1 MFDFINHSNFTSYS
15 PFNSFSGLNTQRR
28 TEERILAA
36 YGEATFDYRDF
47 LFLRGAIRNDWASM
61 LEQENRS
68 ILYPSV
74 SASFI
79 PTSAFDIQGNALNY
93 MKIRVGF
100 GQSAGF
106 PDPYQ
111 TRNVLRSGLAFVAA
125 DGTNVITNSN
135 AVNLGNSDNG
145 ATATLGNFDLKPERH
160 QEWEAGVETE
170 WFNNRLGFNATV
182 YRKITKDLITN
193 APIDPSTGYSFTV
206 LNLGEIENRGVE
218 LELTAQPVST
228 ANFTWDIS
236 ANFFAYET
244 TVNELGSGLEEVVV
258 AGFSNIG
265 NFARPGEPFNAIVG
279 STILR
284 NEAGV
289 PIIGSDGLYQQD
301 PNPDVIGDPNPDFI
315 TSIFNTVSW
324 KGFSL
329 NMQWDYRK
337 GGDIYSITANTL
349 IGRGITEDTDFDR
362 TQTYVLDGVD
372 GEGNPNRQMI
382 TATNLGFST
391 FVGGPDEVFIY
402 DGTTVRLR
410 EISLGYSLPASVLEN
425 TPFGSVSFNLI
436 GNNLW
441 FRALNF
447 PEHINFDTDVTSL
460 NAGGNGLGFD
470 FLTGPT
476 ARRYGAAIK
485 LTF

>member
-1 MFDFINHSNFTSYS
+1 
-15 PFNSFSGLNTQRR
+15 
-28 TEERILAA
+28 
-36 YGEATFDYRDF
+36 
-47 LFLRGAIRNDWASM
+47 
-61 LEQENRS
+61 
-68 ILYPSV
+68 
-74 SASFI
+74 
-79 PTSAFDIQGNALNY
+79 
-93 MKIRVGF
+93 
-100 GQSAGF
+100 
-106 PDPYQ
+106 
-111 TRNVLRSGLAFVAA
+111 
-125 DGTNVITNSN
+125 
-135 AVNLGNSDNG
+135 
-145 ATATLGNFDLKPERH
+145 
-160 QEWEAGVETE
+160 
-170 WFNNRLGFNATV
+170 
-182 YRKITKDLITN
+182 
-193 APIDPSTGYSFTV
+193 
-206 LNLGEIENRGVE
+206 
-218 LELTAQPVST
+218 
-228 ANFTWDIS
+228 
-236 ANFFAYET
+236 
-244 TVNELGSGLEEVVV
+244 
-258 AGFSNIG
+258 
-265 NFARPGEPFNAIVG
+265 
-279 STILR
+279 
-284 NEAGV
+284 
-289 PIIGSDGLYQQD
+289 
-301 PNPDVIGDPNPDFI
+301 
-315 TSIFNTVSW
+315 
-324 KGFSL
+324 
-329 NMQWDYRK
+329 MQWDYRK